1 MAQTGSSRE
10 EKIAEQRQADNDNAY
25 FAQSFANQAS
35 VRQQVVAE
43 QRQADNDNEE
53 AQVEEQERIAEE
65 KSAKDQRRLT
75 VLKILD
81 LKRKHI
87 SEAEFELGE
96 EKRTKPTL
104 FRYAPA
110 ICIAVLKDLLDLAG
124 FSLPGIS
131 FVVTSLFFIL
141 MFVALYLA
149 KTNRSLFEIKKVA
162 TIIVVYILEA
172 FGFVVNL
179 LPMQT
184 ILVFVIFFLDKLTSN
199 KLIAKAIQVLDNIKK
214 D

>member
-1 MAQTGSSRE
+1 MAQTARSRE
-10 EKIAEQRQADNDNAY
+10 EILAQQRQADDDNAY
-25 FAQSFANQAS
+25 FAQSLSNQS
-35 VRQQVVAE
+35 LIRQQVVAQ
-43 QRQADNDNEE
+43 QRQADDDNEE
-53 AQVEEQERIAEE
+53 AQVEEQERIAGE
-65 KSAKDQRRLT
+65 KNEKDQRRLT
-75 VLKILD
+75 VLRILD

-87 SEAEFELGE
+87 SEAEFELSE
-96 EKRTKPTL
+96 ERRTKPTL
-104 FRYAPA
+104 LRYTPA

-124 FSLPGIS
+124 FSLPVIS

-162 TIIVVYILEA
+162 TIIVVYVLEA

-199 KLIAKAIQVLDNIKK
+199 ELIAKAIQVLENIKK